1 MLFNSLTFV
10 VFFALVLGVY
20 WSLRSWSARKNVLLV
35 ASYVFYG
42 AWNPPF
48 ALLLFATTALDFW
61 LGAKI
66 AAAPAET
73 RKRWLVASVTANLSM
88 LGFFKYGTFLL
99 ENFQWLLARAGVAY
113 APPHLDLFLPIGI
126 SFYTF
131 HSLSYTLD
139 VYRGATQPTKSL
151 RDFLLA
157 VSFFPQ
163 LVAGPIVRAADF
175 LPQCATP
182 RTPLKHRLQWG
193 LFLMTLGVFQKA
205 VLADTLLAGASDTVF
220 AFPGPLATLD
230 AWMGVLAFAG
240 QIFFDF
246 SGYSTCA
253 IGAALC
259 LGFHL
264 RDNFLFPYA
273 AVGFSDF
280 WRRWHI
286 SLSTFLRDYL
296 YIPLGGNRVG
306 VIRGAVNLIIVMFL
320 GGLWHGAA
328 WTFVV
333 WGLLH
338 GTGLVVEHFLRAL
351 TGKGAWKDAFAVKL
365 FLGLLTYVLVCI
377 TWVFFR
383 APDFPSAARMLDAMG
398 GRMPPGVGE
407 AVLST
412 RVIVQVALVTLGLLV
427 AHWRLRDTSLEAAIS
442 RRPAWL
448 IGATWTLMLGALML
462 TQGSGNA
469 FIYFQF

>member
-10 VFFALVLGVY
+10 VFFAVVASAY
-20 WSLRSWSARKNVLLV
+20 WALKSWEARKNLLLV
-35 ASYVFYG
+35 ASYLFYG

-48 ALLLFATTALDFW
+48 ALLLFATTALDFI
-61 LGAKI
+61 LGARI
-66 AAAPAET
+66 AAATVPTA
-73 RKRWLVASVTANLSM
+73 RKRWMWASVTSNLSM
-88 LGFFKYGTFLL
+88 LGFFKYGNFLL
-99 ENFQWLLARAGVAY
+99 ENTQWLLARAGIAY
-113 APPHLDLFLPIGI
+113 HPPHLDLFLPIGI

-139 VYRGATQPTKSL
+139 VYRGVCRPTKSL
-151 RDFLLA
+151 RDFTLA

-175 LPQCATP
+175 LPQLDAPPT
-182 RTPLKHRLQWG
+182 LKSNQFQWG
-193 LFLMTLGVFQKA
+193 LFMMTLGMFQKV
-205 VLADTLLAGASDTVF
+205 VLADTLLAPVADSVF
-220 AFPGPLATLD
+220 GHPAPVLTLD
-230 AWMGVLAFAG
+230 AWTGVIAFSG

-264 RDNFLFPYA
+264 RDNFLFPFA
-273 AVGFSDF
+273 SVGFSEF

-286 SLSTFLRDYL
+286 SLSTFLRDFL

-306 VIRGAVNLIIVMFL
+306 AARAAVNLVIVMFL

-333 WGLLH
+333 WGLIH
-338 GTGLVVEHFLRAL
+338 GLCLVAEHVLRTVTQGAAWRETWPVEVFLCL
-351 TGKGAWKDAFAVKL
+351 V
-365 FLGLLTYVLVCI
+365 TYCFVCI
-377 TWVFFR
+377 AWVFFR
-383 APDFPSAARMLDAMG
+383 AANFPAAGLLLGAMAG
-398 GRMPPGVGE
+398 KIPVGQAILSGRE
-407 AVLST
+407 ILL
-412 RVIVQVALVTLGLLV
+412 VALVIAGLWI
-427 AHWRLRDTSLEAAIS
+427 AHWRLRHTSLEAAIGHK
-442 RRPAWL
+442 PVWLVGTAW
-448 IGATWTLMLGALML
+448 TVMLGLILL

>member
-10 VFFALVLGVY
+10 VFFVLVLGAY
-20 WSLRSWSARKNVLLV
+20 WTLGSWNARKNLLLV
-35 ASYVFYG
+35 ASYLFYG

-48 ALLLFATTALDFW
+48 ALLLFATTALDFV
-61 LGAKI
+61 LGARI
-66 AAAPAET
+66 ARAEEPRARRAWVT
-73 RKRWLVASVTANLSM
+73 ASVVVNLSM
-88 LGFFKYGTFLL
+88 LGYFKYGNFLL
-99 ENFQWLLARAGVAY
+99 ETFQWLLARAGILY
-113 APPHLDLFLPIGI
+113 QPPHLDLLLPIGI

-139 VYRGATQPTKSL
+139 VYRRACEPTKSL
-151 RDFLLA
+151 RDFMLA
-157 VSFFPQ
+157 VAFFPQ

-175 LPQCATP
+175 LPQCITP
-182 RTPLKHRLQWG
+182 PKLQRNQFYWG
-193 LFLMTLGVFQKA
+193 LFLMSLGLFQKV
-205 VLADTLLAGASDTVF
+205 VLADTLLAPVADTVF
-220 AFPGPLATLD
+220 GHPAPVLTLD
-230 AWMGVLAFAG
+230 AWTGVVAFSG

-264 RDNFLFPYA
+264 KDNFLFPFA

-306 VIRGAVNLIIVMFL
+306 TARAALNLIVVMFL

-333 WGLLH
+333 WGLFH
-338 GTGLVVEHFLRAL
+338 GICLVVEHFLRAASR
-351 TGKGAWKDAFAVKL
+351 GAAWKETLPVQ
-365 FLGLLTYVLVCI
+365 LLLCGMTYLLVCI
-377 TWVFFR
+377 AWVFFR
-383 APDFPSAARMLDAMG
+383 ATTFAGAGMLLGAMAG
-398 GRMPPGVGE
+398 KIPVGQ
-407 AVLST
+407 AVLSG
-412 RVIVQVALVTLGLLV
+412 REILQVGVVTLLLWT
-427 AHWRLRDTSLEAAIS
+427 AHWRLRHTSLEDAIGA
-442 RRPAWL
+442 RPAWL
-448 IGATWTLMLGALML
+448 IGVTWILMLGAIIL

>member
-1 MLFNSLTFV
+1 M
-10 VFFALVLGVY
+10 GGY
-20 WSLRSWSARKNVLLV
+20 WSLRSWEARKNLLLV
-35 ASYVFYG
+35 ASYIFYG

-61 LGAKI
+61 LGARI
-66 AAAPAET
+66 GAAPAST
-73 RKRWLVASVTANLSM
+73 RKAWLVASVCANLSM
-88 LGFFKYGTFLL
+88 LGFFKYGNFLL
-99 ENFQWLLARAGVAY
+99 DNTKWLLAQVGIAY

-175 LPQCATP
+175 LPQCDAP
-182 RTPLKHRLQWG
+182 PSPLKNRLQWG
-193 LFLMTLGVFQKA
+193 LFLMSLGLFQKV
-205 VLADTLLAGASDTVF
+205 VLADTLLAPVSDAVF
-220 AFPGPLATLD
+220 SHPSPVLTPD
-230 AWMGVLAFAG
+230 AWIGVMAFSG

-264 RDNFLFPYA
+264 KDNFLFPFA

-280 WRRWHI
+280 WKRWHI

-306 VIRGAVNLIIVMFL
+306 AIRAAVNLVIVMFL
-320 GGLWHGAA
+320 GGLWHGPA

-338 GTGLVVEHFLRAL
+338 GFCLVAEHFLRAL
-351 TGKGAWKDAFAVKL
+351 TQGAAWKETLPVKL
-365 FLGLLTYVLVCI
+365 ALCLVTYFFVCI
-377 TWVFFR
+377 AWVFFR
-383 APDFPSAARMLDAMG
+383 APDFPSAAMLLGAMAG
-398 GRMPPGVGE
+398 QIPVGQAILSGREMLQV
-407 AVLST
+407 VL
-412 RVIVQVALVTLGLLV
+412 VIVLLWFT
-427 AHWRLRDTSLEAAIS
+427 HWRLRDTSLEAAIE
-442 RRPAWL
+442 RKPAWL
-448 IGATWTLMLGALML
+448 IGATWALMLGAIIL

>member
-10 VFFALVLGVY
+10 VFFVVVLALY
-20 WSLRSWSARKNVLLV
+20 WTLRSWNARKNVLLI
-35 ASYVFYG
+35 ASYVFYA

-48 ALLLFATTALDFW
+48 ALLLFATTSLDFW
-61 LGAKI
+61 LGARI
-66 AAAPAET
+66 AAEDEQRR
-73 RKRWLVASVTANLSM
+73 RKVWMVVSVAVNLSM
-88 LGFFKYGTFLL
+88 LGFFKYGNFLL
-99 ENFQWLLARAGVAY
+99 ENVVWLLANIGVNY
-113 APPHLDLFLPIGI
+113 HPPHMGILLPVGI

-139 VYRGATQPTKSL
+139 VYRRATQPTKSL
-151 RDFLLA
+151 RDFVLA

-175 LPQCATP
+175 LPQCAAP
-182 RTPLKHRLQWG
+182 PVPQPGRFGWG
-193 LFLMTLGVFQKA
+193 LLLMTLGLFEKV
-205 VLADTLLAGASDTVF
+205 VLADTLLASSAESVF
-220 AFPGPLATLD
+220 NYAGPLVGLD
-230 AWMGVLAFAG
+230 AWIGVLAFSG

-246 SGYSTCA
+246 AGYSICA

-264 RDNFLFPYA
+264 KDNFRFPYA

-296 YIPLGGNRVG
+296 YIPLGGNRS
-306 VIRGAVNLIIVMFL
+306 GAARAAINLVIVMFI

-333 WGLLH
+333 WGVVHGLFLVIEHVLRGVFKGAVWTETLIVKLLL
-338 GTGLVVEHFLRAL
+338 GLVTYAAVC
-351 TGKGAWKDAFAVKL
+351 FA
-365 FLGLLTYVLVCI
+365 
-377 TWVFFR
+377 WVFFR
-383 APDFPSAARMLDAMG
+383 AADFATANRLLRAMVGGSPNGDAILATRDMLQ
-398 GRMPPGVGE
+398 V
-407 AVLST
+407 
-412 RVIVQVALVTLGLLV
+412 VIVIIALLF
-427 AHWRLRDTSLEAAIS
+427 AHWRLRETSIEAAMARLPS
-442 RRPAWL
+442 WL
-448 IGATWTLMLGALML
+448 ITCVWAVMAGAIIL
-462 TQGSGNA
+462 TQGNGNS

>member
-10 VFFALVLGVY
+10 VFFALVMGGY
-20 WSLRSWSARKNVLLV
+20 WSLRSWDARKNLLLV
-35 ASYVFYG
+35 ASYIFYG

-48 ALLLFATTALDFW
+48 ALLLFATTSLDYW
-61 LGAKI
+61 LGARI
-66 AAAPAET
+66 AAAPASS
-73 RKRWLVASVTANLSM
+73 RKVWLVASVTANLSM
-88 LGFFKYGTFLL
+88 LGFFKYGNFLL
-99 ENFQWLLARAGVAY
+99 ENTQWLLARAGIAY
-113 APPHLDLFLPIGI
+113 APPHLDIFLPIGI

-139 VYRGATQPTKSL
+139 VYRGATQPTRSL

-175 LPQCATP
+175 LPQCGAP
-182 RTPLKHRLQWG
+182 PTPLKNRLQWG
-193 LFLMTLGVFQKA
+193 LFLMSLGMFQKV
-205 VLADTLLAGASDTVF
+205 VLADTLLAPVADSVF
-220 AFPGPLATLD
+220 GNPGPVLTLD
-230 AWMGVLAFAG
+230 AWMGVFAFSG

-264 RDNFLFPYA
+264 KDNFLFPFA

-280 WRRWHI
+280 WKRWHI

-296 YIPLGGNRVG
+296 YFPLGGNRVSAT
-306 VIRGAVNLIIVMFL
+306 RAAVNLVIVMFL

-333 WGLLH
+333 WGLIH
-338 GTGLVVEHFLRAL
+338 GVCLVIEHVLRTL
-351 TGKGAWKDAFAVKL
+351 TKGATWKETLPVKL
-365 FLGLLTYVLVCI
+365 FLCLVTYLVVCI
-377 TWVFFR
+377 AWVFFR
-383 APDFPSAARMLDAMG
+383 APNFPAAALILGAMAG
-398 GRMPPGVGE
+398 KIPVGE
-407 AVLST
+407 AILSG
-412 RVIVQVALVTLGLLV
+412 REILQVSLVIFGLWLVQ
-427 AHWRLRDTSLEAAIS
+427 WRLRDTSLEAALT
-442 RRPAWL
+442 RQPAWL
-448 IGATWTLMLGALML
+448 IGAVWTLMLGAIIL

>member
-10 VFFALVLGVY
+10 VFFVVVVGGY
-20 WSLRSWSARKNVLLV
+20 WLLNSWPARKNLLLV

-48 ALLLFATTALDFW
+48 ALLLFATTALDFY
-61 LGAKI
+61 LGARI
-66 AAAPAET
+66 AGASDPTA
-73 RKRWLVASVTANLSM
+73 RKRWMWASVASNLSM
-88 LGFFKYGTFLL
+88 LGFFKYGNFLL
-99 ENFQWLLARAGVAY
+99 ENTQWLLARAGIAY
-113 APPHLDLFLPIGI
+113 QPPHLDLFLPIGI

-139 VYRGATQPTKSL
+139 VYRGVCQPIKSL
-151 RDFLLA
+151 RDFTLA

-175 LPQCATP
+175 LPQLVSA
-182 RTPLKHRLQWG
+182 RTLAPNQFVWG
-193 LFLMTLGVFQKA
+193 LFMMSLGMFQKI
-205 VLADTLLAGASDTVF
+205 VLADTLLAPVSDIVF
-220 AFPGPLATLD
+220 GHPSPVLTLD
-230 AWMGVLAFAG
+230 AWTGVIAFSG

-264 RDNFLFPYA
+264 KDNFLFPFA

-286 SLSTFLRDYL
+286 SLSTFLRDFL

-306 VIRGAVNLIIVMFL
+306 AVRAVVNLIIVMFL

-333 WGLLH
+333 WGLIH
-338 GTGLVVEHFLRAL
+338 GLCLAVEYFLRAV
-351 TGKGAWKDAFAVKL
+351 TKDAAWKDTLPVQLLLCAV
-365 FLGLLTYVLVCI
+365 TYFFVCI
-377 TWVFFR
+377 AWVFFR
-383 APDFPSAARMLDAMG
+383 SANFPDAARLLGAMAG
-398 GRMPPGVGE
+398 KIPVGQAIVSGRE
-407 AVLST
+407 IL
-412 RVIVQVALVTLGLLV
+412 QVAIVTAGLWF
-427 AHWRLRDTSLEAAIS
+427 AHWRLRDTSLEAAIA
-442 RRPAWL
+442 RKPAWL
-448 IGATWTLMLGALML
+448 IGALWTVILGAIIL

>member
-10 VFFALVLGVY
+10 VFFAVVLTAY
-20 WSLRSWSARKNVLLV
+20 WTLRSWPARKNLLLV

-48 ALLLFATTALDFW
+48 ALLLFATTTLDFW
-61 LGAKI
+61 LGARI
-66 AAAPAET
+66 AAAPAGS
-73 RKRWLVASVTANLSM
+73 RKAWLVASVTANLSM
-88 LGFFKYGTFLL
+88 LGFFKYGNFLL
-99 ENFQWLLARAGVAY
+99 ENTQWLLARAGITYV
-113 APPHLDLFLPIGI
+113 PPHLDLFLPIGI

-139 VYRGATQPTKSL
+139 VYRGATQPTRSL

-175 LPQCATP
+175 LPQCELP
-182 RTPLKHRLQWG
+182 PTPLKNRLQWG
-193 LFLMTLGVFQKA
+193 LFLMSLGMFQKI
-205 VLADTLLAGASDTVF
+205 VLADTLLAPVADSVF
-220 AFPGPLATLD
+220 ANPGPVYQLD
-230 AWMGVLAFAG
+230 AWMGVIAFSG

-264 RDNFLFPYA
+264 RDNFLFPFA
-273 AVGFSDF
+273 SVGFSDF
-280 WRRWHI
+280 WKRWHI

-306 VIRGAVNLIIVMFL
+306 AARAAVNLIIVMFL

-333 WGLLH
+333 WGLIH
-338 GTGLVVEHFLRAL
+338 GVMLVIEHFLRAA
-351 TGKGAWKDAFAVKL
+351 TKGAAWKDTLPVQLAL
-365 FLGLLTYVLVCI
+365 CLITYVIVCI
-377 TWVFFR
+377 AWVFFR
-383 APDFPSAARMLDAMG
+383 APNFPSAAMILGAMAG
-398 GRMPPGVGE
+398 KIPVGE
-407 AVLST
+407 AILSG
-412 RVIVQVALVTLGLLV
+412 REILQVALVVAGLWLV
-427 AHWRLRDTSLEAAIS
+427 QWRLRHTSLEVAVA
-442 RRPAWL
+442 RQPAWL
-448 IGATWTLMLGALML
+448 VGTAWTFMLGAIIL

>member
-10 VFFALVLGVY
+10 VFFALVMGGY
-20 WSLRSWSARKNVLLV
+20 WSLQSWNARKNLLLV
-35 ASYVFYG
+35 ASYIFYG

-48 ALLLFATTALDFW
+48 VLVLFATTTLDYW
-61 LGAKI
+61 LGARI
-66 AAAPAET
+66 AGAGTPHS
-73 RKRWLVASVTANLSM
+73 RKVWLVASVTANLSM
-88 LGFFKYGTFLL
+88 LGFFKYGNFLM
-99 ENFQWLLARAGVAY
+99 ENFQWLLAQAGVTY
-113 APPHLDLFLPIGI
+113 MPPHLDLFLPIGI

-157 VSFFPQ
+157 VAFFPQ

-175 LPQCATP
+175 LPQCDAAP
-182 RTPLKHRLQWG
+182 TPLKNRLQWG
-193 LFLMTLGVFQKA
+193 LFLMTLGMFQKI
-205 VLADTLLAGASDTVF
+205 VLADTLLAPIADTVF
-220 AFPGPLATLD
+220 GHPSPVLTLD
-230 AWMGVLAFAG
+230 AWTGVIAFSG

-264 RDNFLFPYA
+264 KDNFLFPFA
-273 AVGFSDF
+273 SVGFSDF
-280 WRRWHI
+280 WKRWHI

-296 YIPLGGNRVG
+296 YFPLGGNRVG
-306 VIRGAVNLIIVMFL
+306 AVRAALNLVIVMFL

-333 WGLLH
+333 WGLIH
-338 GTGLVVEHFLRAL
+338 GICLVIEHGFRGVTSGA
-351 TGKGAWKDAFAVKL
+351 AWKETLPAKL
-365 FLGLLTYVLVCI
+365 FFCLLTYLVVCI
-377 TWVFFR
+377 AWVFFR
-383 APDFPSAARMLDAMG
+383 APNFPAAGMLLGAMAG
-398 GRMPPGVGE
+398 KIPVGQAILSGREILQVG
-407 AVLST
+407 L
-412 RVIVQVALVTLGLLV
+412 VIVLLWFT
-427 AHWRLRDTSLEAAIS
+427 HWRLRETSLESSIA
-442 RRPAWL
+442 RKPAWL
-448 IGATWTLMLGALML
+448 MGASWTLMLGAIIL

>member
-10 VFFALVLGVY
+10 VFFALVLSVH
-20 WSLRSWSARKNVLLV
+20 WTLRSWEARKNFLLA

-48 ALLLFATTALDFW
+48 ALLLFATTALDFV

-66 AAAPAET
+66 AAARGARA
-73 RKRWLVASVTANLSM
+73 RKAWVTASVVVNLSM
-88 LGFFKYGTFLL
+88 LGFLKYGNFLL
-99 ENFQWLLARAGVAY
+99 ETSQWLLGRVGVAY
-113 APPHLDLFLPIGI
+113 HPPHLDLLLPIGI

-139 VYRGATQPTKSL
+139 VYRGTCVPTRSL
-151 RDFLLA
+151 RDFMLA

-175 LPQCATP
+175 LPQCDAP
-182 RTPLKHRLQWG
+182 PVLRRNQFSWG
-193 LFLMTLGVFQKA
+193 LFLMTLGLFQKV
-205 VLADTLLAGASDTVF
+205 VLADTLLAPVADSVF
-220 AFPGPLATLD
+220 GHPAPVWTLD
-230 AWMGVLAFAG
+230 AWAGVAAFSG

-264 RDNFLFPYA
+264 KDNFLFPFA
-273 AVGFSDF
+273 SVGFSDF

-306 VIRGAVNLIIVMFL
+306 AAQAALNLVLVMFI

-338 GTGLVVEHFLRAL
+338 GVFLVVEHFLRSA
-351 TGKGAWKDAFAVKL
+351 TKGAAWKEILPVQ
-365 FLGLLTYVLVCI
+365 LLLCGITYFFVCI
-377 TWVFFR
+377 AWVFFR
-383 APDFPSAARMLDAMG
+383 ATTFQSAGMLLGAMAG
-398 GRMPPGVGE
+398 QIPVGQGILSGRE
-407 AVLST
+407 LL
-412 RVIVQVALVTLGLLV
+412 QVALVTTGLWG
-427 AHWRLRDTSLEAAIS
+427 AHWSLRHTSLEAALS
-442 RRPAWL
+442 QAPAWL
-448 IGATWTLMLGALML
+448 VGAGWTVMLASILL

>member
-10 VFFALVLGVY
+10 VFFAVVTAAY
-20 WSLRSWSARKNVLLV
+20 WTIRSWSARKNLLLV
-35 ASYVFYG
+35 ASYIFYG

-48 ALLLFATTALDFW
+48 ALLLFATTTMDFW
-61 LGAKI
+61 LGARI
-66 AAAPAET
+66 AAAPPSS
-73 RKRWLVASVTANLSM
+73 RRRWLVASIVVNLSM
-88 LGFFKYGTFLL
+88 LGYFKYGNFLL
-99 ENFQWLLARAGVAY
+99 ENFTWLLARMGIAY
-113 APPHLDLFLPIGI
+113 QAPHLDVFLPIGI

-139 VYRGATQPTKSL
+139 VYRGTAQPTRSL

-175 LPQCATP
+175 LPQCDAP
-182 RTPLKHRLQWG
+182 RAPDRNRFIWG
-193 LFLMTLGVFQKA
+193 LLLMTLGLFEKI
-205 VLADTLLAGASDTVF
+205 VLADTLLANSADTVF
-220 AFPGPLATLD
+220 GYGGPLMALD
-230 AWMGVLAFAG
+230 AWTGVLAFAG

-264 RDNFLFPYA
+264 KDNFLFPYA
-273 AVGFSDF
+273 ATGFSDF

-296 YIPLGGNRVG
+296 YIPLKGNRAG
-306 VIRGAVNLIIVMFL
+306 ILRGAINLVIVMFI

-333 WGLLH
+333 WGLIH
-338 GTGLVVEHFLRAL
+338 GGYLVIEHFLRATVKNPTWVD
-351 TGKGAWKDAFAVKL
+351 TGAGRL
-365 FLGLLTYVLVCI
+365 LLTLITYVGVCFA
-377 TWVFFR
+377 WVFFR
-383 APDFPSAARMLDAMG
+383 AADFPTASRLVQAMT
-398 GRMPPGVGE
+398 GVLSKGD

-412 RVIVQVALVTLGLLV
+412 RDILQVGIVTACLLL
-427 AHWRLRDTSLEAAIS
+427 AHWSLRNTSIEAAVV
-442 RRPAWL
+442 RLPRWAL
-448 IGATWTLMLGALML
+448 ATAWTLMLCAIIL

>member
-10 VFFALVLGVY
+10 VFFAVVLAAY
-20 WSLRSWSARKNVLLV
+20 WTLRSWPARKNLLLV

-48 ALLLFATTALDFW
+48 ALLLFATTTLDFW
-61 LGAKI
+61 LGARI
-66 AAAPAET
+66 AAAPAGT
-73 RKRWLVASVTANLSM
+73 RKAWLVASVTANLSM
-88 LGFFKYGTFLL
+88 LGFFKYGNFLL
-99 ENFQWLLARAGVAY
+99 ENTQWLLARIGIAY
-113 APPHLDLFLPIGI
+113 SPPHLDLFLPIGI

-139 VYRGATQPTKSL
+139 VYRGATQPTRSL

-175 LPQCATP
+175 LPQCDAP
-182 RTPLKHRLQWG
+182 PTPLKHRMQWG
-193 LFLMTLGVFQKA
+193 LFLMSLGMFQKV
-205 VLADTLLAGASDTVF
+205 VLADTFLAPVADSVF
-220 AFPGPLATLD
+220 GNPGPVYQLD
-230 AWMGVLAFAG
+230 AWMGVIAFSG

-264 RDNFLFPYA
+264 RDNFLFPFA
-273 AVGFSDF
+273 SVGFSDF
-280 WRRWHI
+280 WKRWHI

-306 VIRGAVNLIIVMFL
+306 ALRAAVNLIIVMFL

-333 WGLLH
+333 WGLIH
-338 GTGLVVEHFLRAL
+338 GFMLVIEHFLR
-351 TGKGAWKDAFAVKL
+351 TFTKGAAWKETLPAQLAL
-365 FLGLLTYVLVCI
+365 CLLTYVIVCI
-377 TWVFFR
+377 AWVFFR
-383 APDFPSAARMLDAMG
+383 APNFPSAAMILGAMAG
-398 GRMPPGVGE
+398 KIPVGE
-407 AVLST
+407 AILSG
-412 RVIVQVALVTLGLLV
+412 REILQVALVVAGLWLV
-427 AHWRLRDTSLEAAIS
+427 QWRLRHTSLEAAVA
-442 RRPAWL
+442 RQPAWL
-448 IGATWTLMLGALML
+448 IGTAWTLMLGAIIL